1 MTIPTFITLGPNGT
15 CHQNALLR
23 YLEFQELPGARVEL
37 VGDLLEGLELV
48 RRQPNSYLVQ
58 CSAHPEVHVVTERYR
73 HEVYV
78 VDTFLYPAKEM
89 GLISRR
95 GIAEPKSL
103 GVVPAAIGYA
113 DRDRWRTI
121 IEEPAN
127 PVVAQGLLEGRYDA
141 GITLVELGERHSR
154 ELQILE
160 RFGEVDTTWNVY
172 GRRRRFNGELI
183 GHRIPWLFRGEPDPA
198 TSDVRV
204 AA

>member
-1 MTIPTFITLGPNGT
+1 
-15 CHQNALLR
+15 
-23 YLEFQELPGARVEL
+23 
-37 VGDLLEGLELV
+37 
-48 RRQPNSYLVQ
+48 
-58 CSAHPEVHVVTERYR
+58 VVTERYR
-73 HEVYV
+73 QEVYV

-89 GLISRR
+89 GLVSRR
-95 GIAEPKSL
+95 EIVEPKSL
-103 GVVPAAIGYA
+103 GVVPAALGYA
-113 DRDRWRTI
+113 NRDRWATI

-154 ELQILE
+154 ELRILE

-172 GRRRRFNGELI
+172 GTRRRFNGELI
-183 GHRIPWLFRGEPDPA
+183 GHRIPWLFRGEADPA